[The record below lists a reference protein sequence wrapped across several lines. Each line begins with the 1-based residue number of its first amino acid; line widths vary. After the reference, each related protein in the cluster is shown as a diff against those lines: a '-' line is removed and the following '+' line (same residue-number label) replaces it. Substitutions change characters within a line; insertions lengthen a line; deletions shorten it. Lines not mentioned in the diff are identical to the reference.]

1 MPYSAEISRRNP
13 TCFLF
18 LIDQSGSMSAPFGNV
33 AGLSKAQALADA
45 INRLLDALVDRCTKG
60 EQVLDRYF
68 IGVIGYGARVDFALG
83 GALQGRS
90 LVPVSELAQH
100 PLRVEDRKR
109 REYDGAGGLVEVTMK
124 FPIWFEPQ
132 ADNGTPMR
140 AALERARQVVAD
152 FVQQHPNCYPPLV
165 FHITDGEA
173 TDASP
178 PEVEQ
183 AGRAVQAVSSQDGAV
198 LLFNMHLSDKPVQP
212 IWFPV
217 NEHDLPDDFARL
229 LFRMSSELPA
239 PMLAAARRLLEG
251 QRPLQEH
258 ARGFVFNADLVS
270 VIQFLDIGTR
280 PDASR

>member
-18 LIDQSGSMSAPFGNV
+18 LIDQSGSMSAPFGNAV
-33 AGLSKAQALADA
+33 GLSKAQALADA